1 VNEYTFTHTSPSFSF
16 FFHIHTHLSFS
27 LFQLIEEFGMDN
39 LLEWHKVEKP
49 EEVWDQLLDYS
60 DEVLVDRFSMVRDS
74 VLGERV

>member
-1 VNEYTFTHTSPSFSF
+1 
-16 FFHIHTHLSFS
+16 
-27 LFQLIEEFGMDN
+27 LIEEFGMDN

-74 VLGERV
+74 VLERV